1 VLILRVEQYI
11 AMVDRKL
18 KDEEIGRC
26 ASSARTIGF
35 FEGLL
40 VTPGVQARVLQQCRA
55 TSRVDS
61 E

>member
-1 VLILRVEQYI
+1 MEQYI